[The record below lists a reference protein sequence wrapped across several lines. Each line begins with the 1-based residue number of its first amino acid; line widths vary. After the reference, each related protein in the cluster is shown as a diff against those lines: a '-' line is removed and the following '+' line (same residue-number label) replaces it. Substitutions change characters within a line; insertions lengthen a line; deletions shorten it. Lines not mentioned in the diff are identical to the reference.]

1 MYVSVGRNLPL
12 NYNTSTPSNLEW
24 ANAMRSQ
31 TAADEEWYFNFNP
44 YPQRYIFISSGGYG
58 MDLRKIAVFGV
69 DYCSSATSVSVTLL
83 TTYAPISY
91 ALGSTI
97 TIPWPSYNVSPADC
111 FIPVNFIFKN
121 SLAVVLAPEII
132 TVDWVLKTLT
142 YVSSTCHSPY
152 ITI

>member
-1 MYVSVGRNLPL
+1 
-12 NYNTSTPSNLEW
+12 
-24 ANAMRSQ
+24 
-31 TAADEEWYFNFNP
+31 
-44 YPQRYIFISSGGYG
+44 

-97 TIPWPSYNVSPADC
+97 TIPWPKYNVSPADC